1 MISRRA
7 AMSLIA
13 LAGLLATA
21 PGFAA
26 EKAAFDWPAFNAAAA
41 EGRPILIEVSAV
53 WCPTCRRQKPVIA
66 ELLTLPEF
74 GDLVV
79 LEIDFD
85 TKKDILRRFG
95 VQQQATLLV
104 FKGETEV
111 GRAVGIT
118 KRGAIFDLVR
128 RAL

>member
-13 LAGLLATA
+13 FAGLLAAA
-21 PGFAA
+21 PGFTA
-26 EKAAFDWPAFNAAAA
+26 EKAKFDWSTFNAEAAA
-41 EGRPILIEVSAV
+41 GRPILIEVSAP
-53 WCPTCRRQKPVIA
+53 WCPTCWRQKPIIA
-66 ELLTLPEF
+66 ELLDLPEF
-74 GDLVV
+74 ADLVV
-79 LEIDFD
+79 LEVDFD
-85 TKKDILRRFG
+85 TEKDVLRKFG
-95 VQQQATLLV
+95 VRQQATLLV

-128 RAL
+128 RAI